1 MGVKRG
7 LATLALAGM
16 LALCT
21 TGAHAQTALDSP
33 LRQWAQEELAEA
45 QMRNRFQESQ
55 RLFARKGSD
64 EIHAMVE
71 REGKRA
77 RRSVSILLLSGLILL
92 LLFGL
97 PLSVHDKVAVPDQ
110 LADEN
115 QAACDRSK
123 FNLVQGMRRTP

>member
-1 MGVKRG
+1 
-7 LATLALAGM
+7 M

-21 TGAHAQTALDSP
+21 TGAHAQTTLDSP

-45 QMRNRFQESQ
+45 QMPDRLQESQ

-77 RRSVSILLLSGLILL
+77 RRSVSILLLTGLILF

-97 PLSVHDKVAVPDQ
+97 SLSAHDKVAVPDQ
-110 LADEN
+110 PADEK
-115 QAACDRSK
+115 QAACDRS
-123 FNLVQGMRRTP
+123 

>member
-1 MGVKRG
+1 MGVERG
-7 LATLALAGM
+7 LATLAIVGM

-45 QMRNRFQESQ
+45 QMRNRLQESQ

-77 RRSVSILLLSGLILL
+77 RRSVSILLLTGLIMFLV
-92 LLFGL
+92 FGL
-97 PLSVHDKVAVPDQ
+97 PLSVHEKMPVPDQ

-123 FNLVQGMRRTP
+123 NNLAHEIRRTP